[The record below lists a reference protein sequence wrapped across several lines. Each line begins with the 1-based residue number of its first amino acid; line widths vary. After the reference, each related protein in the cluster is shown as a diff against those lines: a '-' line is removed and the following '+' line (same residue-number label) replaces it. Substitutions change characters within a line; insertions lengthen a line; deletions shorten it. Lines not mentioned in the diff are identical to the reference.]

1 MEPTEYDKEFIED
14 GGDSDDDDE
23 KSWDDDEDSDDEGGN
38 TEATDGSGDEE
49 EENNAQSE
57 DDNHADTVKRSKKSV
72 KKASATAFAR
82 QALDDDEID
91 VKMDYSIAKSLLG
104 KWNPHVDSHGRIF
117 QYENMIP
124 LYRK

>member
-72 KKASATAFAR
+72 SKQYVLTF
-82 QALDDDEID
+82 
-91 VKMDYSIAKSLLG
+91 LLQLSPCYIG
-104 KWNPHVDSHGRIF
+104 PYAPSMKQVLFWF
-117 QYENMIP
+117 TK
-124 LYRK
+124 LYTFYFRL